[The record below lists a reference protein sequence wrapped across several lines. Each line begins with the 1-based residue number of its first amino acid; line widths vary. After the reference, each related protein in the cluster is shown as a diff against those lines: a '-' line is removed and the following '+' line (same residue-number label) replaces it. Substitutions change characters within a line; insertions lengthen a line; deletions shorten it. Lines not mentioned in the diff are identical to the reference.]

1 MTGLVADAYDG
12 RKPHQSLIIDEENNT
27 RSKKTFSSESSS
39 SSIFDAYRNNSATV
53 RNVAALVMYTVVVL
67 CIGALAFSP
76 PEGKEMTTRGASRF
90 SDGITKVWTSDLMGN
105 RFAGV
110 RAEKNECSRDLALH
124 MLREAYFK
132 RQEAD
137 RRLPLVSMNDK
148 GRWGSL
154 KEKQKKAHAELKGK
168 QDCVAYLM
176 PDVNDVFGAELEA
189 GLTID
194 AKQMKRER
202 EKMQPI
208 RDALRTDGREG
219 FEDQR
224 YTQSIRNALI
234 KEKTWDPFGRDLK
247 TGEDLFQ
254 GEFDKDNVPG
264 NY

>member
-1 MTGLVADAYDG
+1 MTGVADAYDG
-12 RKPHQSLIIDEENNT
+12 RKPQSLVDEENNT

-194 AKQMKRER
+194 AKQMKREQ

-254 GEFDKDNVPG
+254 GEFDNDNVPG

>member
-1 MTGLVADAYDG
+1 MTNRVADAYDG
-12 RKPHQSLIIDEENNT
+12 RKPQSASTKKQHENVLSNVGIIIFIDIRRVSEQPGDDGEKRRRLWCTPWSCCASGAGSASEERNT
-27 RSKKTFSSESSS
+27 S
-39 SSIFDAYRNNSATV
+39 
-53 RNVAALVMYTVVVL
+53 
-67 CIGALAFSP
+67 
-76 PEGKEMTTRGASRF
+76 RGASRF

-105 RFAGV
+105 GLRACAGKTMLARP
-110 RAEKNECSRDLALH
+110 RAAHAERGIFQTARS
-124 MLREAYFK
+124 
-132 RQEAD
+132 D

-194 AKQMKRER
+194 AKQMKREQ

-254 GEFDKDNVPG
+254 GEFDNDNVPG
-264 NY
+264 NH

>member
-1 MTGLVADAYDG
+1 MTNRVADAYDG
-12 RKPHQSLIIDEENNT
+12 RKPQSLVDEENNM
-27 RSKKTFSSESSS
+27 KTFSPMSESSS
-39 SSIFDAYRNNSATV
+39 SSIFDAYRNNPATTV
-53 RNVAALVMYTVVVL
+53 RNVAAVVVYTVVVL

-76 PEGKEMTTRGASRF
+76 PEGKEMTSRGASRF

-110 RAEKNECSRDLALH
+110 RGEKNECSRDLALH

-176 PDVNDVFGAELEA
+176 PDVNDVFRAELEA

-194 AKQMKRER
+194 AKQMKREQ

-254 GEFDKDNVPG
+254 GEFDNDNVPG

>member
-1 MTGLVADAYDG
+1 MTNRVADAYDG
-12 RKPHQSLIIDEENNT
+12 RKPQSLVDEENNM
-27 RSKKTFSSESSS
+27 KTFSPMSESSS
-39 SSIFDAYRNNSATV
+39 SSIFDAYRNNPATTV
-53 RNVAALVMYTVVVL
+53 RNVTAVVVYTVVVL

-76 PEGKEMTTRGASRF
+76 PEGKEMTSRGASRF

-110 RAEKNECSRDLALH
+110 RGEKNECSRDLALH

-176 PDVNDVFGAELEA
+176 PGVNDGFGAELEA

-194 AKQMKRER
+194 AKQMKREQ

-247 TGEDLFQ
+247 TGEELFQ
-254 GEFDKDNVPG
+254 GEFDNDNVPG
-264 NY
+264 NH